1 MRFGFAVKVLG
12 RPGLPSHDTRRWQ
25 SEPDLGTSISYL
37 HRIFDY
43 LEETDIHMYRMAS
56 GIAPYASH
64 PGMPQF
70 RDQPDRF
77 ADELQRLG
85 ERARSLDIR
94 LSTHPGQ
101 YTVLNSENETTVAA
115 AVEELEVHAEILEA
129 MRLPHESVMILHV
142 GGLAGDREDA
152 KARFEK
158 GFAKLSEQARSR
170 LAIENDDRLFGLSD
184 VLDISERTGCPVV
197 WDLLHHHCFDTDD
210 IPDDEA
216 LRLAMRTW
224 PEKVIPKMHYS
235 TPKTELKLVKKKV
248 GRKTVVVPVTPP
260 LRAHADMI
268 DPIGFEWFLRDVV
281 RDNNVDI
288 MLEAKGKDLALL
300 ELRRY
305 LAERDLRRN
314 HAEDAPTQRDV
325 DAATNPLTNSESGVG
340 LTP

>member
-1 MRFGFAVKVLG
+1 MRLGFAVKVLG
-12 RPGLPSHDTRRWQ
+12 RPDLPSHDTRRWQ

-56 GIAPYASH
+56 AIAPYASH
-64 PGMPQF
+64 RGMPQF
-70 RDQPDRF
+70 RDQPSRF
-77 ADELQRLG
+77 ADELQGLG

-101 YTVLNSENETTVAA
+101 YTVLNSENETTVDA
-115 AVEELEVHAEILEA
+115 AVEELEVHAEVLEA
-129 MRLPHESVMILHV
+129 MQLPKESVMILHV

-184 VLDISERTGCPVV
+184 VLDIAERTGCPVV
-197 WDLLHHHCFDTDD
+197 WDLLHHHCFDPDG
-210 IPDDEA
+210 IADDEA

-224 PEKVIPKMHYS
+224 PERVIPKMHYS

-248 GRKTVVVPVTPP
+248 GRRTVAVPVTPP

-281 RDNNVDI
+281 PDDDVDI

-300 ELRRY
+300 ELRRH
-305 LAERDLRRN
+305 LAERDIRRLP
-314 HAEDAPTQRDV
+314 AKDLPTQRDL